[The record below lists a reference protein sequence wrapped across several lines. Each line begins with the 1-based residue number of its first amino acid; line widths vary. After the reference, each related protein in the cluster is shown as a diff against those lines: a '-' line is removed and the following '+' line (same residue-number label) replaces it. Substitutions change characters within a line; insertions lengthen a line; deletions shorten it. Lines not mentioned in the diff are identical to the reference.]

1 MIYCVEDD
9 GNIRELIL
17 YTLHTTGFKAYGFV
31 DSEEFYEKM
40 AEELPSLILLDIML
54 PRKDGLTILDEL
66 KKSNKTKD
74 IPVILTTAKDSE
86 FDKVRGLDLGA
97 DDYITK
103 PFGMMEM
110 VSRIKA
116 VLRRCAP
123 QGKKIELRL
132 GDIYLNNAER
142 TVRVGRDEI
151 ILSFKEFELL
161 KLLMENPELVF
172 SRDNLL
178 NSVWGYEYLGESR
191 TVDVHIR
198 TLRQK
203 LGAGSKAIQTIRNVG
218 YKMSK

>member
-218 YKMSK
+218 YKMCK

>member
-9 GNIRELIL
+9 GNIRELII

-31 DSEEFYEKM
+31 DSVEFYEKM
-40 AEELPSLILLDIML
+40 EEELPALILLDIML
-54 PRKDGLTILDEL
+54 PKKDGLTILDEL
-66 KKSNKTKD
+66 KKSSRNKH

-86 FDKVRGLDLGA
+86 FDKVKGLDLGA

-103 PFGMMEM
+103 PFGMMEL

-123 QGKKIELRL
+123 QEKKIELHL
-132 GDIYLNNAER
+132 GDIYLNNSER
-142 TVRVGRDEI
+142 TVRVGKSEI

-203 LGAGSKAIQTIRNVG
+203 LGEASKAIQTIRNVG
-218 YKMSK
+218 YKMCK